1 MNYPGNLSFWRL
13 KMTHPSAD
21 SIKSYVAIAA
31 FFFQGLGSIYYFA
44 QQNQKTL
51 DQLELVRAQLSELK
65 SSQALLAQVVVDV
78 AVLKAQQV
86 NNAQAIVEL
95 QQRQGLQHG
104 R

>member
-1 MNYPGNLSFWRL
+1 
-13 KMTHPSAD
+13 
-21 SIKSYVAIAA
+21 
-31 FFFQGLGSIYYFA
+31 
-44 QQNQKTL
+44 
-51 DQLELVRAQLSELK
+51 
-65 SSQALLAQVVVDV
+65 V